1 MFLNNYH
8 FYQIMTRI
16 IPIEPSIPGEPKAP
30 DNTQRAKSARQYLE
44 AKSARQYPESQ
55 KRQTIP
61 GEPITFFFFQNCFEN
76 KKTGKYYSVYIKMF
90 LNNYHF
96 YQIMTRII
104 PIEPSIPGEPKAPDN
119 GEPKAPDMYRRAKSA
134 RQLLFFSFEN
144 EKEARAKRPA
154 RSIAPESQKR
164 QTIPGEPITFF
175 FFSKL
180 LFKIKKR
187 QVLLS
192 LHKNVLEQLP
202 FLLNNDQNNTH

>member
-1 MFLNNYH
+1 
-8 FYQIMTRI
+8 MTRI

-30 DNTQRAKSARQYLE
+30 DNTRR

-55 KRQTIP
+55 LLS
-61 GEPITFFFFQNCFEN
+61 FFSKDFEN

-119 GEPKAPDMYRRAKSA
+119 TQRAKSA
-134 RQLLFFSFEN
+134 RQYL
-144 EKEARAKRPA
+144 
-154 RSIAPESQKR
+154 ESQKR
-164 QTIPGEPITFF
+164 QTIPGEPKAPDNTWRANYFI

-180 LFKIKKR
+180 L
-187 QVLLS
+187 
-192 LHKNVLEQLP
+192 
-202 FLLNNDQNNTH
+202 

>member
-30 DNTQRAKSARQYLE
+30 DK
-44 AKSARQYPESQ
+44 YPESQ

-61 GEPITFFFFQNCFEN
+61 REPITFFFFQNCFEN
-76 KKTGKYYSVYIKMF
+76 KKRGKYYSVYIKMF

-104 PIEPSIPGEPKAPDN
+104 PLSHQ
-119 GEPKAPDMYRRAKSA
+119 YRAKSA
-134 RQLLFFSFEN
+134 RQY
-144 EKEARAKRPA
+144 
-154 RSIAPESQKR
+154 PESQKR

-180 LFKIKKR
+180 LFKIKK
-187 QVLLS
+187 
-192 LHKNVLEQLP
+192 
-202 FLLNNDQNNTH
+202 T